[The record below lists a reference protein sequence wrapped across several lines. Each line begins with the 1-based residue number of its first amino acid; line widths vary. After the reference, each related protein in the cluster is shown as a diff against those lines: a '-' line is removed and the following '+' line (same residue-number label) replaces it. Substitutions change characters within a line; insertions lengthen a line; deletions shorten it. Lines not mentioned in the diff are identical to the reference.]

1 VTTALTDVVVGLA
14 ALVVL
19 LNLVIVAIRI
29 AITRRQRRESRLRPL
44 AELGIAAFLAG
55 GPAAPQAPQAASD
68 PERTVMLAVAMEALT
83 DLLGTERARL
93 VTFLEEHGY
102 VAEAIRG
109 LSARRRMARRQAAD
123 TLAAIATSA
132 AVPAL
137 TAGLADHDAQVR
149 ITCAGALAE
158 IGGQDVVPA
167 IVATV
172 ERDVAV
178 DPGGVTAVV
187 LALGM
192 HQPAALTALF
202 ARDTAPA
209 VRIIAITVAGELRL
223 SQHAALLQACLA
235 DGDAAASRAA
245 RGLGL
250 IGEVQA
256 VGALLELSC
265 DTSRAPSARAA
276 AVSALGLLG
285 DVSALPALE
294 ARLLEED
301 WSLRA
306 AAAQALSRLGEPGIA
321 ALRKA
326 VDSDCAEASELAEA
340 ALQR

>member
-1 VTTALTDVVVGLA
+1 VTAALTDVVVGLA

-19 LNLVIVAIRI
+19 LNLFIIAIRI
-29 AITRRQRRESRLRPL
+29 AITRRRRRGSRLRPR
-44 AELGIAAFLAG
+44 AELSLAVFLAG
-55 GPAAPQAPQAASD
+55 DPAAPRAASA
-68 PERTVMLAVAMEALT
+68 PERAIMLEVALEALT
-83 DLLGTERARL
+83 DLRGAERARL
-93 VTFLEEHGY
+93 VAFLEEHGY

-109 LSARRRMARRQAAD
+109 LSARRRVVRRQAAE

-137 TAGLADHDAQVR
+137 TAGLADHDARVR
-149 ITCAGALAE
+149 ITCACTLAE

-167 IVATV
+167 IVATA
-172 ERDVAV
+172 ERDVAL

-187 LALGM
+187 IALGM
-192 HQPAALTALF
+192 HRPAALTVLF

-235 DGDAAASRAA
+235 DSDAAASRAA

-256 VGALLELSC
+256 VGALLELTC
-265 DTSRAPSARAA
+265 DTSRAPPARAA
-276 AVSALGLLG
+276 AATALGLLG
-285 DVSALPALE
+285 DPSALPALE
-294 ARLLEED
+294 EQLVQAD
-301 WSLRA
+301 WPLRA
-306 AAAQALSRLGEPGIA
+306 AAAEALSRLGEPGIA

-326 VDSDCAEASELAEA
+326 VDSDCTEASELAAA